1 MSIWPLTF
9 QCRINLVFVVISW
22 MKIVNIENK
31 QNKKLVSI
39 DVAMNHSFFFF
50 WPFVKLAISVD
61 NIS

>member
-39 DVAMNHSFFFF
+39 DVAMNHSFFFYF
-50 WPFVKLAISVD
+50 GRLS
-61 NIS
+61 S

>member
-22 MKIVNIENK
+22 MKIVNIENR

-39 DVAMNHSFFFF
+39 DVAMNHSFFI
-50 WPFVKLAISVD
+50 LAVCQVS
-61 NIS
+61 NFR